1 MKVTKRQLRRIIKEE
16 KTKIIREMNAD
27 GRTQEQELAI
37 GRNQNVMDKLHSA
50 IDALIEAV
58 GNEEA
63 LMELQGIVDEWD
75 PETYGAPT
83 RGDPFTDERR

>member
-1 MKVTKRQLRRIIKEE
+1 MKITKRQLRQIVKEE
-16 KTKIIREMNAD
+16 KQKILRE
-27 GRTQEQELAI
+27 GRTKEQDLAI
-37 GRNQNVMDKLHSA
+37 GRGQNVMDKLHSA

-63 LMELQGIVDEWD
+63 LMELQGIVSEWD

-83 RGDPFTDERR
+83 HGDIFTDERR

>member
-1 MKVTKRQLRRIIKEE
+1 MKITKRQLKRIIKEE
-16 KTKIIREMNAD
+16 KAKLIKEQVHMS
-27 GRTQEQELAI
+27 GRSQGVMEQ
-37 GRNQNVMDKLHSA
+37 LHTA
-50 IDALIEAV
+50 IDALIEAM

-83 RGDPFTDERR
+83 RGDIFTDEKR

>member
-1 MKVTKRQLRRIIKEE
+1 MKITKRQLTRIIKEE
-16 KTKIIREMNAD
+16 KRKMLREQPFHMS
-27 GRTQEQELAI
+27 

-63 LMELQGIVDEWD
+63 LMELTGIVEDWD

-83 RGDPFTDERR
+83 HGDPFTDERR

>member
-16 KTKIIREMNAD
+16 KAKILREQPLHMS
-27 GRTQEQELAI
+27 
-37 GRNQNVMDKLHSA
+37 GRNQNAMDKLHSA

-83 RGDPFTDERR
+83 RGDIFTDERR